1 MSTSYYHHTIIDIIR
16 PASIYLEIHS
26 FNIEYFTNF
35 TNTTNMNNMMINMLV
50 DVIDSSLLS
59 DGEERDDDV
68 VDDDD
73 DDDDGGGAIINSR
86 LLSDDLPMSPRVS
99 RRLQPHQ

>member
-1 MSTSYYHHTIIDIIR
+1 MSTSYYHHTIIDIIK

-26 FNIEYFTNF
+26 FNIEYFTNI
-35 TNTTNMNNMMINMLV
+35 TNMNNVMINMLV
-50 DVIDSSLLS
+50 DVIDSRLLS
-59 DGEERDDDV
+59 DGEERDDDDDH
-68 VDDDD
+68 DDDD